1 MKFLVEKSKLLN
13 AIQTVES
20 VVNER
25 ATLPILSNILVQV
38 HKTTLQL
45 TSTDLDIGIC
55 CELPVQ
61 GMEDGG
67 IAVPARKFSEITKEL
82 PEGVVTLQAKK
93 NNTLLIECGQCL
105 FRLMGLPAEEFPR
118 LPDIHHEQAIHLPQR
133 QLKDMVTQTA
143 FAMSHEETRYILNS
157 ILLSLHDTTATIV
170 ATDGRRLAL
179 AEGSLAQ
186 KTPHTKKII
195 VPAKTV
201 RQLHHL
207 LQEEGNIALVFL
219 GENQVAFQMER
230 VTLISRLIDGEF
242 PNYEKVIPIESK
254 RKVRL
259 ARALFIDAARRA
271 SLFTA
276 PNSQAV
282 RLDVAKNRMTLF
294 KESPE
299 FGEVKEELDVAYD
312 AESLSIAFNPAYLL
326 DALKVV
332 KSDDIELELSGADK
346 PGVIRQAGFLY
357 MVLPMQV
364 G

>member
-1 MKFLVEKSKLLN
+1 MKFLVEKSDLLG

-25 ATLPILSNILVQV
+25 ATLPILSNILLQVQ
-38 HKTTLQL
+38 KSTLQL
-45 TSTDLDIGIC
+45 TSTDLDIGIS
-55 CELPVQ
+55 CELPVR
-61 GMEDGG
+61 GVEDGG
-67 IAVPARKFSEITKEL
+67 IAIPARKFSEIVKEL
-82 PEGVVTLQAKK
+82 PDGTVTLQAKK

-118 LPDIHHEQAIHLPQR
+118 LPEIHLDQAIHLPQR
-133 QLKDMVTQTA
+133 QLKEMVLRTA
-143 FAMSHEETRYILNS
+143 FAMSHEETRYVLNGS
-157 ILLSLHDTTATIV
+157 LLSLHDTKITLV

-179 AEGSLAQ
+179 AEGTLAQ

-195 VPAKTV
+195 IPAKTV

-207 LQEEGNIALVFL
+207 LQDEGDAALVFL

-242 PNYEKVIPIESK
+242 PNYEKVIPGESK

-259 ARALFIDAARRA
+259 ARALFVEAARRA

-282 RLDVAKNRMTLF
+282 RLDVAKNRMTIF

-299 FGEVKEELDVAYD
+299 FGEVKEELEVFYD

-332 KSDDIELELSGADK
+332 KSEDVELELSGVDK
-346 PGVIRQAGFLY
+346 PGVIRQDGFLY